1 MELILRDYWWPDLRK
16 FVEDYVKSCN
26 TCARIKPVRHKP
38 YGLQQPLPV
47 PERPWG
53 SISMDFITDLP
64 QSQGVYDSILVVADR
79 LTKMSHFIHCKK
91 SISAL
96 ETTNLL
102 IKNVFR
108 LHGLPDDVISD
119 RGPHFTSK
127 FWKSIN
133 ETFRTKVKLSTA
145 FHPATDGQTERINQV
160 IEQYLRGYINYLQ
173 DDWSENY
180 L

>member
-1 MELILRDYWWPDLRK
+1 
-16 FVEDYVKSCN
+16 
-26 TCARIKPVRHKP
+26 
-38 YGLQQPLPV
+38 
-47 PERPWG
+47 
-53 SISMDFITDLP
+53 
-64 QSQGVYDSILVVADR
+64 
-79 LTKMSHFIHCKK
+79 MSHFIPCKK

-119 RGPHFTSK
+119 RGPQFTSK

-133 ETFRTKVKLSTA
+133 ETFGTKVKLSTA
-145 FHPATDGQTERINQV
+145 FYPATDGHTERINQV

-173 DDWSENY
+173 DDW
-180 L
+180 